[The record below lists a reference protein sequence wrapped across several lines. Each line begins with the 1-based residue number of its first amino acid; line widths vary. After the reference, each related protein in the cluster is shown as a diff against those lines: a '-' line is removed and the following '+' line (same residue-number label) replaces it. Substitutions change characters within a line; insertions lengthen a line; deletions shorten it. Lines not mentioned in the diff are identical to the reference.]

1 MNVNN
6 RFKLLSRKTYFVG
19 AWVGIFSVVVV
30 NKIFGFE
37 ISWFWLLTWG
47 LMFIT
52 AYFVEKKILI
62 NKEIKGL
69 V

>member
-6 RFKLLSRKTYFVG
+6 RFKLLSTKTYLTG
-19 AWVGIFSVVVV
+19 AWVALFSVVVV
-30 NKIFGFE
+30 NKILGFE

-52 AYFVEKKILI
+52 TYFVKYQLILMKEKK
-62 NKEIKGL
+62 GG
-69 V
+69 

>member
-6 RFKLLSRKTYFVG
+6 RFKLLSTKTYLTG
-19 AWVGIFSVVVV
+19 AWVALFSVVVV
-30 NKIFGFE
+30 NKILGFE